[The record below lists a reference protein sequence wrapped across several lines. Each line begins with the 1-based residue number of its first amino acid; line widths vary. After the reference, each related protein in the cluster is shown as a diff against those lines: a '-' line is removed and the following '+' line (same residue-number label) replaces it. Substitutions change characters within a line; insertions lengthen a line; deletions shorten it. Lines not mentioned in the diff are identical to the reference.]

1 MEKRD
6 FNEWFSN
13 FTDTIATWKYYTD
26 FDKVYRNTNGIKDEL
41 NLLNGL
47 IGVENIRDEFLRIV
61 SIYPN
66 VLKAIPILIA
76 KRESEI
82 LINDSEQ
89 KYNFNFK
96 KPNYSIQEYAMFMD
110 KTGLFNLLQ
119 KHLIHSLV
127 DYVTGVEVGMDTN
140 GRKSR
145 TGDAMED
152 LVESFICKA
161 GFVKNQTYFKEM
173 ERSKIEELWG
183 LDLSVMSDTGRKEK
197 RFDFVIKTESMIYGI
212 ETNFYNTQGSKLNA
226 TAGDYKLIA
235 TEVKDIQGFKFIW
248 FTDGKGWK
256 TSRNNLE
263 ETFDTMEHLYNI
275 NDLEKGILKKIIV

>member
-1 MEKRD
+1 M
-6 FNEWFSN
+6 
-13 FTDTIATWKYYTD
+13 
-26 FDKVYRNTNGIKDEL
+26 
-41 NLLNGL
+41 
-47 IGVENIRDEFLRIV
+47 RIV

-161 GFVKNQTYFKEM
+161 GFVKNQP
-173 ERSKIEELWG
+173 
-183 LDLSVMSDTGRKEK
+183 
-197 RFDFVIKTESMIYGI
+197 
-212 ETNFYNTQGSKLNA
+212 
-226 TAGDYKLIA
+226 
-235 TEVKDIQGFKFIW
+235 
-248 FTDGKGWK
+248 
-256 TSRNNLE
+256 
-263 ETFDTMEHLYNI
+263 
-275 NDLEKGILKKIIV
+275 ILKKWNDPK